1 MTDVH
6 EAEQAGKSLLHRWR
20 LATSRAGFSFR
31 IGLLILLIYL
41 IGTIVG
47 PFVMPRDPYLQELRL
62 TAASPSWQAPF
73 GYDELGRDLLARV
86 IVGGRVTIGI
96 ALGAVFAGGFLG
108 VVIGAIAG
116 YCRGWIDS
124 VLMRLIDT
132 LLAFPSLIL
141 ALAIVGA
148 LGAGAVNLAIAAAVY
163 CIPQFARITRATVL
177 SLSELEFVT
186 AARVA
191 GASPLRVMTL
201 HLLPNAV
208 APLIVQTTY
217 AIAAV
222 ILVTSGLSFLGLGV
236 QPPSPEWGA
245 MLSRGRDYLRSDPHI
260 VMIPGLVI
268 AVFILALNLVGD
280 GLRKLLD
287 PRTRGA

>member
-1 MTDVH
+1 MRQV
-6 EAEQAGKSLLHRWR
+6 LR
-20 LATSRAGFSFR
+20 RAGPSFQVGLVILVVYLLVSF
-31 IGLLILLIYL
+31 IGPL
-41 IGTIVG
+41 
-47 PFVMPRDPYLQELRL
+47 VMTRDPSLQVLRL
-62 TAASPSWQAPF
+62 TAAPPSWSAPF

-86 IVGGRVTIGI
+86 VYGGRITIGI
-96 ALGAVFAGGFLG
+96 ALGAVAAGGL
-108 VVIGAIAG
+108 IGILIGLVAG
-116 YCRGWIDS
+116 YSRGWVDS
-124 VLMRLIDT
+124 VLMRIIDT

-148 LGAGAVNLAIAAAVY
+148 LGAGAMNLAIAAGVY

-177 SLSELEFVT
+177 TLVSIDFVS

-191 GASPLRVMTL
+191 GASPTRIALR
-201 HLLPNAV
+201 HLLPNAI

-245 MLSRGRDYLRSDPHI
+245 ILARGRDYLRSDPHI
-260 VMIPGLVI
+260 VMIPGAVI

>member
-1 MTDVH
+1 MT
-6 EAEQAGKSLLHRWR
+6 ETSLETQRPR
-20 LATSRAGFSFR
+20 LQVRVALRRAGPSFQ
-31 IGLLILLIYL
+31 IGLAILVIYVL
-41 IGTIVG
+41 VSFLG
-47 PFVMPRDPYLQELRL
+47 PLVMTRDPYLQTLRF
-62 TAASPSWQAPF
+62 TAAPPSWSAPF

-86 IVGGRVTIGI
+86 VYGGRITIGI
-96 ALGAVFAGGFLG
+96 ALGAVIAGGAIG
-108 VVIGAIAG
+108 TVIGLVAG
-116 YCRGWIDS
+116 YRRGWVDS
-124 VLMRLIDT
+124 LLMRIIDT

-141 ALAIVGA
+141 ALAIVGT
-148 LGAGAVNLAIAAAVY
+148 LGAGALNLAIAAAVY
-163 CIPQFARITRATVL
+163 CIPQFARIMRATVMTL
-177 SLSELEFVT
+177 TSSDYIA

-191 GASPLRVMTL
+191 GASSIRIAWR
-201 HLLPNAV
+201 HLLPNSV

-260 VMIPGLVI
+260 VMIPGIVI

>member
-1 MTDVH
+1 MTDIAIRA
-6 EAEQAGKSLLHRWR
+6 EAHGARLTASLR
-20 LATSRAGFSFR
+20 RAGPSFQLGLVILVVYLAVSF
-31 IGLLILLIYL
+31 IGPL
-41 IGTIVG
+41 
-47 PFVMPRDPYLQELRL
+47 VMTRDPYLQTLRY
-62 TAASPSWQAPF
+62 TAAPPSWSDPF

-86 IVGGRVTIGI
+86 VYGGRITIGI
-96 ALGAVFAGGFLG
+96 ALGAV
-108 VVIGAIAG
+108 VIGGAVGTLIGLVAG
-116 YCRGWIDS
+116 YRRGWVDS
-124 VLMRLIDT
+124 LLMRIIDT

-141 ALAIVGA
+141 ALAIVGS
-148 LGAGAVNLAIAAAVY
+148 LGAGALNLSIAAAVY
-163 CIPQFARITRATVL
+163 CVPQFARIMRATVM
-177 SLSELEFVT
+177 SLTSSDYIA

-191 GASPLRVMTL
+191 GASKSRIAWR
-201 HLLPNAV
+201 HLLPNSI

-217 AIAAV
+217 AVAAV

-260 VMIPGLVI
+260 VMIPGIVI

>member
-1 MTDVH
+1 M
-6 EAEQAGKSLLHRWR
+6 LR
-20 LATSRAGFSFR
+20 RAGPSFQVGLVILVVYLLVSF
-31 IGLLILLIYL
+31 IGPL
-41 IGTIVG
+41 
-47 PFVMPRDPYLQELRL
+47 VMTRDPSLQVLRL
-62 TAASPSWQAPF
+62 TAAPPSWSAPF

-86 IVGGRVTIGI
+86 VYGGRITIGI
-96 ALGAVFAGGFLG
+96 ALGAVAAGGL
-108 VVIGAIAG
+108 IGILIGLVAG
-116 YCRGWIDS
+116 YSRGWVDS
-124 VLMRLIDT
+124 VLMRIIDT

-148 LGAGAVNLAIAAAVY
+148 LGAGAMNLAIAAGVY

-177 SLSELEFVT
+177 TLVSIDFVS

-191 GASPLRVMTL
+191 GASPTRIALR
-201 HLLPNAV
+201 HLLPNAI

-245 MLSRGRDYLRSDPHI
+245 ILARGRDYLRSDPHI
-260 VMIPGLVI
+260 VMIPGAVI

>member
-1 MTDVH
+1 MTS
-6 EAEQAGKSLLHRWR
+6 QHRQELVLRSR
-20 LATSRAGFSFR
+20 LSGWKQTSGRAGWSFR
-31 IGLLILLIYL
+31 VGVLILLLYVAVTL
-41 IGTIVG
+41 IGPLVIS
-47 PFVMPRDPYLQELRL
+47 RDPYFQELRN
-62 TAASPSWQAPF
+62 TAASPSLSAPF

-86 IVGGRVTIGI
+86 IFGGRITIGI
-96 ALGAVFAGGFLG
+96 ALGAVAAGGLLG
-108 VVIGAIAG
+108 VVVGVVAG
-116 YCRGWIDS
+116 YGRGWLDS
-124 VLMRLIDT
+124 LLMRIIDT

-148 LGAGAVNLAIAAAVY
+148 LGASAINLAVAAAIY
-163 CIPQFARITRATVL
+163 CVPQFARMTRATIL
-177 SLSELEFVT
+177 SLSVEEYVT
-186 AARVA
+186 AARVS
-191 GASPLRVMTL
+191 GASPVRISLL

-260 VMIPGLVI
+260 VMIPGVVI

-287 PRTRGA
+287 PRTRGL